1 MKKNIYCLIDTETS
15 KMTDVYD
22 LGVII
27 FDKKG
32 NILFTRN
39 YCNMDVFGNNNM
51 MENAYYA
58 WKMPLYK
65 ENKNIVRCD
74 TRSMMYDFLYTMKL
88 YNVTHLLAYNL
99 TFDINAL
106 DKTYMRFCN
115 RHFNTDN
122 IVLVDVMRIAIET
135 IINTDKYRD
144 FCDKNNE
151 YTPKGFYKS
160 SAESVYRY
168 INDDNDFIEDH
179 TALSDCYCEYS
190 IFMKCLKR
198 KKKISIG
205 LESNLWKKIQK
216 GKI

>member
-1 MKKNIYCLIDTETS
+1 MKKNVYCLIDTETS

-32 NILFTRN
+32 NILFERN

-51 MENAYYA
+51 MENAYYSY
-58 WKMPLYK
+58 KMPLYK

-88 YNVTHLLAYNL
+88 YNVTHLLAYNVK
-99 TFDINAL
+99 FDINAL

-122 IVLVDVMRIAIET
+122 IIVIDVMRVAIDT
-135 IINTDKYRD
+135 LINTDKYRN
-144 FCDKNNE
+144 FCKKNNQMTE
-151 YTPKGFYKS
+151 KGNYKT

-168 INDDNDFIEDH
+168 INDDIDFIESH
-179 TALSDCYCEYS
+179 TALDDCYCEMN
-190 IFMKCLKR
+190 IFMKTLKQ
-198 KKKISIG
+198 KKKINKGIEG
-205 LESNLWKKIQK
+205 NLWKKIQDK
-216 GKI
+216 

>member
-1 MKKNIYCLIDTETS
+1 MKKNIYALIDTETS

-32 NILFTRN
+32 NILFERN

-74 TRSMMYDFLYTMKL
+74 TRSMMYDFLYILKL

-99 TFDINAL
+99 QFDINAL
-106 DKTYMRFCN
+106 DNTYMSFCG
-115 RHFNTDN
+115 RHFDTSKYE
-122 IVLVDVMRIAIET
+122 LVDVMRVAIET
-135 IINTDKYRD
+135 IINTKKYKE
-144 FCDKNNE
+144 FCKENNE
-151 YTPKGFYKS
+151 YTPKGYYKS
-160 SAESVYRY
+160 GAETVYRY
-168 INDDNDFIEDH
+168 IHSDMSFIENH
-179 TALSDCYCEYS
+179 TALSDCYCEKA
-190 IFMKCLKR
+190 IFEKCLKQ
-198 KKKISIG
+198 KKKISKG
-205 LESNLWKKIQK
+205 CKGNLWKLIQDK
-216 GKI
+216 

>member
-1 MKKNIYCLIDTETS
+1 MKKNVYCLIDTETS

-32 NILFTRN
+32 NILFERN

-51 MENAYYA
+51 MENAYYSY
-58 WKMPLYK
+58 KMPLYK
-65 ENKNIVRCD
+65 ENKNIVRVD

-88 YNVTHLLAYNL
+88 YKVSHLLAYNL
-99 TFDINAL
+99 AFDINAL

-115 RHFNTDN
+115 RHFSTEN
-122 IVLVDVMRIAIET
+122 IILIDVMRVAIDLL
-135 IINTDKYRD
+135 INTDKYRN
-144 FCDKNNE
+144 FCEKTGQITDKGN
-151 YTPKGFYKS
+151 YKS

-168 INDDNDFIEDH
+168 INNDIEFIESH
-179 TALSDCYCEYS
+179 TALDDCYCEKN
-190 IFMKCLKR
+190 IFMKCLKQ
-198 KKKISIG
+198 KKQINEG

-216 GKI
+216 KK